1 VLSTAATIVLVR
13 MEASWFHSAVFA
25 IVAALLL
32 GYLVFTALSL
42 FAALDEDDR
51 LVAGAVGSRLRGMV
65 RI

>member
-1 VLSTAATIVLVR
+1 
-13 MEASWFHSAVFA
+13 
-25 IVAALLL
+25 LLL